1 MIGVA
6 LRWYSVSIGFN
17 LCGNSMEYSLSCHML
32 SQVVGAVEGL
42 CAAFKVASIGLLGLV
57 AQFMAPSVLCAS
69 KDLYPVS

>member
-1 MIGVA
+1 
-6 LRWYSVSIGFN
+6 
-17 LCGNSMEYSLSCHML
+17 MEYSLSCHML